1 MGPVQIIGKLNLSL
15 VLSSFRVIFWF
26 LMQLVFQILLLS
38 EGWKAYN
45 FFFFSV
51 LAPKIF
57 KSWLKMQIPTYL
69 IVHLI
74 IIE

>member
-1 MGPVQIIGKLNLSL
+1 MESL
-15 VLSSFRVIFWF
+15 QLFF
-26 LMQLVFQILLLS
+26 LFCIAS
-38 EGWKAYN
+38 
-45 FFFFSV
+45 
-51 LAPKIF
+51 KIF